1 MCGSGNPID
10 DCWRCDFNWES
21 PRQSLADCVTGFGKN
36 SIGGKNG
43 QIHVVTDD
51 TDYDV
56 INPAPGTLRYGVVK
70 SEPLW
75 IVFARNMMITLQ
87 EELVMNSFKTIDG
100 RDHNV
105 HIAGG
110 ACLTFQYL
118 SNIIIHGVHIHDCKS
133 TGHAV
138 VRGSPPHFGRRGG
151 SDGDGI
157 NAFAAHDVWV
167 DQCYFSNCNES
178 LIDAIHGSM
187 AITISNNYFT
197 NHNKVMLLGAHQ
209 RDTIDKNMQVTI
221 AFNQFGE
228 GLVQHMPR
236 R

>member
-21 PRQSLADCVTGFGKN
+21 PRQSLADCATGFGKI

-43 QIHVVTDD
+43 QIYVVTDD

-87 EELVMNSFKTIDG
+87 EELVVKSVKTIDG
-100 RDHNV
+100 RDHSV
-105 HIAGG
+105 HISGG
-110 ACLTFQYL
+110 ACLTFQYV

-138 VRGSPPHFGRRGG
+138 VRGSPTHFGRRGG

-157 NAFAAHDVWV
+157 NVFAAHDIWV
-167 DQCYFSNCNES
+167 EHRYFSNCNDS
-178 LIDAIHGSM
+178 LIDAIHGST

-197 NHNKVMLLGAHQ
+197 NQDKVNFAP
-209 RDTIDKNMQVTI
+209 KS
-221 AFNQFGE
+221 A
-228 GLVQHMPR
+228 
-236 R
+236 

>member
-36 SIGGKNG
+36 SIGVKNG

-56 INPAPGTLRYGVVK
+56 INPAPATLRYGAVK

-110 ACLTFQYL
+110 ACLTFQYV
-118 SNIIIHGVHIHDCKS
+118 SKIIILGVHIHDCKS

-138 VRGSPPHFGRRGG
+138 VRGSPTMETASMCLQPVMSGWTIAT
-151 SDGDGI
+151 SPT
-157 NAFAAHDVWV
+157 ATTA
-167 DQCYFSNCNES
+167 S
-178 LIDAIHGSM
+178 LTPFM
-187 AITISNNYFT
+187 APRPSPFPTTILPITI
-197 NHNKVMLLGAHQ
+197 
-209 RDTIDKNMQVTI
+209 R
-221 AFNQFGE
+221 
-228 GLVQHMPR
+228 
-236 R
+236 